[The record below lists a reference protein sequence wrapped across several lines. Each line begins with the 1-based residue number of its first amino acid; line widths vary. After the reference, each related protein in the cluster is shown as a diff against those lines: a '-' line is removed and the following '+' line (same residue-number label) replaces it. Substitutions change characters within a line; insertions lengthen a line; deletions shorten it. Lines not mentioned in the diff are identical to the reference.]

1 MRCLIVCIPIPQIL
15 HLCCRRDKLSS
26 ECKAAMFDEETLM
39 GESID
44 FQFPMKAACQQVRP
58 FNTRLPVVLVPNFRI
73 DFQFS

>member
-1 MRCLIVCIPIPQIL
+1 MRCLIVCVLIVQIL
-15 HLCCRRDKLSS
+15 HPCGRQDKLSS

-58 FNTRLPVVLVPNFRI
+58 FNTRLPVVLVLHFRI